1 MTGPEALIC
10 QEASHGYTIIRRR
23 RSFPRRG
30 RSLGFGYH
38 DHAGANPW
46 RNALASYFGDALS
59 SPPLPPPHMTCG
71 GKLQQQARHFEKTEE
86 VHSQILQFPLLETSH
101 RKRQAFA
108 NFPRGA
114 LLRKHRKCAWVV
126 FSYARH
132 PFGIVFP
139 SFVFLF
145 SDRRCLRRSWASCDF
160 CRMKHVSFLILT
172 NKHVPD
178 SPSLESVKFCCQ
190 EFPIYFVFSSVI
202 AWNSFSQGVRTL
214 LIRMNKQ
221 LRILLV

>member
-71 GKLQQQARHFEKTEE
+71 GKPQQQARHFEKTEE

-139 SFVFLF
+139 SFVFCSLIDVVSAAHEPRVIFVAWNMFLFLF
-145 SDRRCLRRSWASCDF
+145 SRISMF
-160 CRMKHVSFLILT
+160 
-172 NKHVPD
+172 
-178 SPSLESVKFCCQ
+178 
-190 EFPIYFVFSSVI
+190 
-202 AWNSFSQGVRTL
+202 
-214 LIRMNKQ
+214 
-221 LRILLV
+221 RILPV